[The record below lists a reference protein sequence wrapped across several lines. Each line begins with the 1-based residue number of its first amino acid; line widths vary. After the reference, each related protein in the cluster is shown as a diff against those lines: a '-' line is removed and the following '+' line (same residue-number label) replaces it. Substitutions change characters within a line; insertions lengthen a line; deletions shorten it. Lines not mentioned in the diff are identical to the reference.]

1 MSYAVN
7 FKEVEPSTVLRKHMT
22 VPADR
27 IADAVRSALVELAG
41 TAFDTDLRTCGAPQ
55 VTYFNGFQPGHTV
68 EIETSLPVIAD
79 SGHHNGNILTRRPG
93 GLVAHVFHKG
103 PYDDIRDAYDALLI
117 RVHEAGYDL
126 AGHPTETYL
135 TGPWDATATADY
147 LTEISVP
154 VRKATAG

>member
-7 FKEVEPSTVLRKHMT
+7 FKEVEPSTVLCSRMS

-27 IADAVRSALVELAG
+27 VPEAVRSAVVDLAG
-41 TAFDTDLRTCGAPQ
+41 RAYDIDLSTCGAPD
-55 VTYFNGFQPGHTV
+55 VTYFNGFQPGRTV
-68 EIETSLPVIAD
+68 EIETSLPVIEKPGRHD
-79 SGHHNGNILTRRPG
+79 SDILTRRPG

-117 RVHEAGYDL
+117 RVHDAGYDL

-135 TGPWDATATADY
+135 IGPWDTAGTEDY

-154 VRKATAG
+154 VRKPAVG